1 MKHTYKISGMTCDGC
16 RNHVEQTLS
25 QVEGIE
31 KAAVDLKS
39 GEAVL
44 TMSSHVPL
52 EKLQQAMVDDGG
64 AYSISAPGDP
74 HHHKDA
80 PLPKKKSKGKGT
92 GTYYCPMH
100 CEGDKTYDQ
109 PGNCPVCG
117 MDLVE
122 EITMKRKD
130 DTQYTCTQ
138 RS

>member
-52 EKLQQAMVDDGG
+52 ELVVFYAFDSHDIGEAVSVVYASDFF
-64 AYSISAPGDP
+64 
-74 HHHKDA
+74 
-80 PLPKKKSKGKGT
+80 
-92 GTYYCPMH
+92 
-100 CEGDKTYDQ
+100 
-109 PGNCPVCG
+109 
-117 MDLVE
+117 DLVFYFRLNE
-122 EITMKRKD
+122 AK
-130 DTQYTCTQ
+130 
-138 RS
+138 